1 MATQTERLSR
11 YLLIVLL
18 VLAAVTL
25 PGCEAIVGIFKAGV
39 WTGVLGVFAVIALMV
54 WGLTR
59 LARR

>member
-1 MATQTERLSR
+1 MIGPLRFTRIPGWIPWLIACFATT
-11 YLLIVLL
+11 
-18 VLAAVTL
+18 
-25 PGCEAIVGIFKAGV
+25 GCELVKGIFKAGV